1 MTDYYEKVLKYLE
14 ESEACELM
22 PLTQEEKDNRVVK
35 VRLRGAIRQVNI
47 EAFVDFGEE
56 NEE

>member
-14 ESEACELM
+14 EGSACELM

-35 VRLRGAIRQVNI
+35 VRLRGAIRHVNI

-56 NEE
+56 DEE